1 MEDLNRDELA
11 ELLSRVYG
19 YGAVD
24 FHRQIMDDM
33 DEDGIDT
40 EDLNEEMN
48 SLMDKFYADI
58 ISPIVKHYQNTGVIP
73 EIEIKGK

>member
-1 MEDLNRDELA
+1 MNDLNRDKHT
-11 ELLSRVYG
+11 ELLSRIYG

-24 FHRQIMDDM
+24 FLRQIMDDM
-33 DEDGIDT
+33 DGEGIDT

-48 SLMDKFYADI
+48 SLMDKIYADI

-73 EIEIKGK
+73 EIEIKG